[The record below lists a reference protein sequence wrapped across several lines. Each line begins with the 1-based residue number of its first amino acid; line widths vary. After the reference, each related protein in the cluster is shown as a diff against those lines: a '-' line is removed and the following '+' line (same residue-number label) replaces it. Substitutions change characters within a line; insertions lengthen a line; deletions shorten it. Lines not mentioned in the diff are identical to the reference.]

1 MYLVG
6 SQHSIQHNISY
17 TIAWFHYN
25 LTNAV
30 LSLKATDKQTQTTIK

>member
-6 SQHSIQHNISY
+6 SQHSIH
-17 TIAWFHYN
+17 IAWFHYN